1 MANRKVS
8 KLHMAIGCDLIG
20 SQTSMVA
27 SRNLDLEL
35 TDLGVIAYSKKSNR
49 TILVPFS
56 NIKAMELMPEV
67 ASVVAPAKVK
77 APAVA
82 KAE

>member
-35 TDLGVIAYSKKSNR
+35 TDLGVLAHSKKSNR
-49 TILVPFS
+49 TMLVPFS
-56 NIKAMELMPEV
+56 NIKAMELVPEV
-67 ASVVAPAKVK
+67 AQAPAKAKV
-77 APAVA
+77 VA
-82 KAE
+82 KPE